1 MRLIPRAVPL
11 AFVLSIT
18 AAAAGAQAPAPAAAS
33 APPPVPKI
41 AYIRSQV
48 ILEQAP
54 GRAAAEKQFEQE
66 MGNYRQQVQR
76 MGDSLNTLIADYTKQ
91 EASLTPA
98 VKETRQRTIR
108 EKEEQYQRKTQELQ
122 QQAQQRQVELVEPIM
137 KQINQ
142 IINEIRR
149 ADGYAMIF
157 DASSNSGVV
166 VAADTT
172 LDITSRVIER
182 LKTAPPAPAAA
193 KPAPGPAKPPGAPT
207 SAPAAVSRPKT
218 PPTR

>member
-1 MRLIPRAVPL
+1 MRLIIRAASL
-11 AFVLSIT
+11 ALVLS
-18 AAAAGAQAPAPAAAS
+18 AAAGAAGAQAPAPAAA
-33 APPPVPKI
+33 APAAVPKI

-66 MGNYRQQVQR
+66 MGVYRQQVQR
-76 MGDSLNTLIADYTKQ
+76 MGDSLNTMIADYTKQ

-98 VKETRQRTIR
+98 VKETRQKAIR

-142 IINEIRR
+142 IITEIRR
-149 ADGYAMIF
+149 AEGYAMIF

-172 LDITSRVIER
+172 LDITGRVIDR
-182 LKTAPPAPAAA
+182 LKTAPPAAA
-193 KPAPGPAKPPGAPT
+193 KPTPGPAKPPGAPT